1 MGWGDDKSIHESGR
15 LLARFHDGSL
25 ATRARAQ
32 RPGALPLRL
41 CRPSRADA
49 PVAEIERELAEIGY
63 DAELQTVVHGDATN
77 SNVVVDAG
85 VYRFVDFALAYKE
98 ALTADIGF
106 ALWRNGRADSDA
118 ITYDAAR
125 VAQLVRGYASL
136 RPLRSASARAIVVY
150 MKGRGLQLQH
160 RLELRHGSDETIMQ
174 RLNSIQRQQ
183 LELERAIATALSSA

>member
-1 MGWGDDKSIHESGR
+1 
-15 LLARFHDGSL
+15 
-25 ATRARAQ
+25 
-32 RPGALPLRL
+32 L

-125 VAQLVRGYASL
+125 VAQFVRGYASL